1 MIDAPLALAFTAG
14 MVAAFNPCGFALLP
28 AYLSFYLGA
37 GGDGSPASARGAVVR
52 GVAVGAAVTAGFV
65 VLFGVVGTAVS
76 QLSLSVQGF
85 APWLTIVLGA
95 FLVVLGLAILMGFQP
110 KLALPRLGRLA
121 DGRGLGSMFLFGVS
135 YATVSLTCTLP
146 VFLTAVAATF
156 GESSLVAG
164 MAGFLAYALGMGAVL
179 MALTLAVAL
188 TRQSLVARLRRVL
201 PYVARISGALLV
213 VAGAY
218 VTYYGWYEI
227 SLARDIDAPAAPVA
241 FVTGLSGD
249 VSTWVQETGA
259 VQIGILV
266 ASLIAVAMVATRRR
280 AKRVESEAPAEE
292 PMRPSPR

>member
-28 AYLSFYLGA
+28 AYLSFYLGVDGDASPAA
-37 GGDGSPASARGAVVR
+37 GGAALR
-52 GVAVGAAVTAGFV
+52 GVGVGAAVTAGFV
-65 VLFGVVGTAVS
+65 VVFGLAGTAVT

-95 FLVVLGLAILMGFQP
+95 VLVVLGLAMLKGYQP
-110 KLALPRLGRLA
+110 SLALPRLGRLA

-135 YATVSLTCTLP
+135 YATVSLSCTLP

-156 GESSLVAG
+156 GESNLLAG
-164 MAGFLAYALGMGAVL
+164 MVGFVAYALGMGAVL

-188 TRQSLVARLRRVL
+188 ARRSLVSGMRRAL
-201 PYVARISGALLV
+201 PYVARASGALLV

-218 VTYYGWYEI
+218 VAYYGWYEI
-227 SLARDIDAPAAPVA
+227 AVSRDVDAPAGPVA

-249 VSTWVQETGA
+249 VSTWVQGTGPVRIGLLAA
-259 VQIGILV
+259 VVVGVALV
-266 ASLIAVAMVATRRR
+266 VAFRR
-280 AKRVESEAPAEE
+280 AAGTDE
-292 PMRPSPR
+292 PDRAVVPPRS